1 MVLGTGAWT
10 GMRTGTTGSQGGSLS
25 QPGRLA
31 GGMDTDASAPPHL
44 QRTAGVKGVIA
55 SAPRLLLRIAGATG
69 EGRCGSRRQGA
80 GSMAAGRHARHPR
93 SSASALH
100 PLQLIGAT
108 WVTGASLSPGEGVS
122 MAAAC
127 RHARRPRSSVGAPH
141 PLQQTGATGE
151 GRRGSQRQGAG
162 STAAGRH
169 VRRPRN
175 AVSALPLPLLQ
186 LPLGVTRASWHG
198 SLSLGAGGS
207 MAAADRLARPPRSS
221 AALTESLAGLEQQ
234 AGSTGSLSQTE
245 GETVGT
251 AAGVTGG
258 QSRTGAPA
266 PGPLHPTT
274 AMPQAEA
281 AIGAGAR
288 EVGAAHHPQQ
298 QQQLLSGGVG
308 TGRMTGMALRVR
320 SAAGKVLSAGMQEG
334 AEGRTAA
341 LGPQAGGARHRHLLA
356 AAAAALA
363 AALEVG
369 AAAVAA
375 VAAVVGGQSR
385 RTAATGVGGV
395 AAGGRGPGVQLAG
408 GRGWGLV
415 LA

>member
-1 MVLGTGAWT
+1 
-10 GMRTGTTGSQGGSLS
+10 
-25 QPGRLA
+25 
-31 GGMDTDASAPPHL
+31 
-44 QRTAGVKGVIA
+44 
-55 SAPRLLLRIAGATG
+55 
-69 EGRCGSRRQGA
+69 
-80 GSMAAGRHARHPR
+80 
-93 SSASALH
+93 
-100 PLQLIGAT
+100 
-108 WVTGASLSPGEGVS
+108 
-122 MAAAC
+122 MAAA
-127 RHARRPRSSVGAPH
+127 G
-141 PLQQTGATGE
+141 
-151 GRRGSQRQGAG
+151 
-162 STAAGRH
+162 
-169 VRRPRN
+169 
-175 AVSALPLPLLQ
+175 
-186 LPLGVTRASWHG
+186 
-198 SLSLGAGGS
+198 
-207 MAAADRLARPPRSS
+207 RLARPPRSS
-221 AALTESLAGLEQQ
+221 TALTESLAGLEQQ
-234 AGSTGSLSQTE
+234 AGTGSLSQTE

-298 QQQLLSGGVG
+298 QLLSGGVG

-320 SAAGKVLSAGMQEG
+320 SAAGEVLSAGMQEG